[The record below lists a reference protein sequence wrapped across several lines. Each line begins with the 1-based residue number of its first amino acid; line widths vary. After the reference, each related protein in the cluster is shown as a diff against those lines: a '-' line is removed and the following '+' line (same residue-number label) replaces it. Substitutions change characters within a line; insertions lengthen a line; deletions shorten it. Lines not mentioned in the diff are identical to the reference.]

1 MKNNVDDQDMKNS
14 QNNQKTEEDA
24 RQNTPDQ
31 DITLKTIRK
40 LRTTLTVRL
49 QWRSIRLLIVLV
61 PTIFKQH
68 LPAP

>member
-1 MKNNVDDQDMKNS
+1 MKNS
-14 QNNQKTEEDA
+14 HNNQKTEEDA